1 MKSLKIFILAAL
13 FIGLTGTAM
22 AQGHTLSGIT
32 WNIAMP
38 AGNLS
43 NFLDKTSFGGFGFET
58 HYFMSDEFALGG
70 SISWN
75 YWSEMT
81 GETIPLKQGALSGTQ
96 IRYVNSIPLLLNAT
110 YYLGGRRDEIRPFLG
125 LNAER
130 TIFCSVWIWA
140 SIRLTTTTGTLD
152 SLRKP
157 ASCSRFPTIP
167 GSVLQAV
174 TTTRSSPVK
183 RIRRPV
189 TTPWR
194 TGASTLDSSILPPGS
209 SVRGWDRL
217 KVRRS
222 ARVPCLQK
230 RLNTHCSPGRVKW
243 TCWSVSCFPV

>member
-96 IRYVNSIPLLLNAT
+96 IRYVNSIPLLLSAT

-125 LNAER
+125 LNAGAYYILQRLDMGVYSLDNDHWHFGLAPEAGILFKVSDD
-130 TIFCSVWIWA
+130 TWISA
-140 SIRLTTTTGTLD
+140 AGRYNYAFKSGETYSQTGDNTVAYWGINLG
-152 SLRKP
+152 L
-157 ASCSRFPTIP
+157 IY
-167 GSVLQAV
+167 
-174 TTTRSSPVK
+174 
-183 RIRRPV
+183 
-189 TTPWR
+189 TPSW
-194 TGASTLDSSILPPGS
+194 
-209 SVRGWDRL
+209 
-217 KVRRS
+217 
-222 ARVPCLQK
+222 
-230 RLNTHCSPGRVKW
+230 
-243 TCWSVSCFPV
+243 F

>member
-38 AGNLS
+38 AGNLT
-43 NFLDKTSFGGFGFET
+43 NFIDKTSFGGFGFET

-96 IRYVNSIPLLLNAT
+96 IRYVNAIPLLLNAT

-125 LNAER
+125 LNAGAYYILQRLDMGVYSIDNDHWHFGLAPEAGILFKVSDD
-130 TIFCSVWIWA
+130 TWISAAGRYNYAFKSGETYSGNGDNTVAYWG
-140 SIRLTTTTGTLD
+140 INLGL
-152 SLRKP
+152 
-157 ASCSRFPTIP
+157 IY
-167 GSVLQAV
+167 
-174 TTTRSSPVK
+174 
-183 RIRRPV
+183 
-189 TTPWR
+189 TPSW
-194 TGASTLDSSILPPGS
+194 
-209 SVRGWDRL
+209 
-217 KVRRS
+217 
-222 ARVPCLQK
+222 
-230 RLNTHCSPGRVKW
+230 
-243 TCWSVSCFPV
+243 F